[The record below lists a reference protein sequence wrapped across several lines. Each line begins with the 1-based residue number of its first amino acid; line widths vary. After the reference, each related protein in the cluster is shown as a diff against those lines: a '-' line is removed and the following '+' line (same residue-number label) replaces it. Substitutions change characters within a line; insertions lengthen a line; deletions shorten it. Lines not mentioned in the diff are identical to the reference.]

1 MYLKLVQPFSPQQ
14 KPEMPLNMEMSLHSI
29 DVDNRLTTVGTN
41 KLAYIVLLILLYNLF
56 TS

>member
-41 KLAYIVLLILLYNLF
+41 KLA
-56 TS
+56 